1 MVCYLNKQ
9 KRSGMRD
16 DGKFHFRSDP
26 TPPEIHP
33 AESVQDDALR
43 ATLDYWL
50 RLKGT
55 RAMPARSEIVAR
67 DIKHGLRCI
76 HIYEVVADFRTR
88 LVGSGVYPGLDQDQT
103 GKLVS
108 EHPDPGVRLRF
119 GMILRNVART
129 GQPLRSLSLRHTG
142 SLLHDSRAEGL
153 WLPLGDGA
161 RVEQILAHSSLM
173 TIPPG
178 VQNPTDKT

>member
-9 KRSGMRD
+9 KTPGMRD
-16 DGKFHFRSDP
+16 DGKFQFRSDP

-33 AESVQDDALR
+33 AESVRDESLR

-50 RLKGT
+50 QLKGG

-67 DIKHGLRCI
+67 DIKQGLRCI
-76 HIYEVVADFRTR
+76 HIY
-88 LVGSGVYPGLDQDQT
+88 QDQT

-119 GMILRNVART
+119 GMILRQVART
-129 GQPLRSLSLRHTG
+129 GQPLRSLSVRHTG

-161 RVEQILAHSSLM
+161 RVEQILAQSSLT

-178 VQNPTDKT
+178 APNPTDET

>member
-1 MVCYLNKQ
+1 
-9 KRSGMRD
+9 MRD
-16 DGKFHFRSDP
+16 DGKFQFRSDP

-33 AESVQDDALR
+33 AESVRDESLR

-50 RLKGT
+50 QLKGG

-67 DIKHGLRCI
+67 DIKQGLRCI
-76 HIYEVVADFRTR
+76 HIYEVVADGVDFRAR

-119 GMILRNVART
+119 GMILRQVART
-129 GQPLRSLSLRHTG
+129 GQPLRSLSVRHTG

-161 RVEQILAHSSLM
+161 RVEQILAQSSLT

-178 VQNPTDKT
+178 APNPTDET